1 MPRNRWQTDPTP
13 MRSLSLPTAEATLE
27 LRSATATL
35 VVMAGA
41 EPRRIVV
48 PRTGSWIVGRSR
60 QAELEIADASLSR
73 RHARLHFEDGLEV
86 EDLGSTNGTRVQ
98 GHRLQPGQR
107 TVVGSHAT
115 LEFGDVL
122 VVYRAPQGADSRDD
136 MAGVRRLLT
145 RAAPCPLPVLL
156 EGETGVGKTSLA
168 RFVHQ
173 ESGRRGPF
181 VVVDCGALP
190 VNLIESHLFGH
201 VVGAF
206 TGADRDAPGALAAAD
221 GGTVF
226 LDEIGELPLSVQP
239 RLLRV
244 LQQAEVQPIGA
255 TRPRSLDLRF
265 VAATCRNL
273 EREVAEGRF
282 REDLYFR
289 LAGVVAL
296 VPPLRRRGDEL
307 ADIAEALLAD
317 IARDLGRPA
326 LPLGPDGLAW
336 LRAQPWPGNIR
347 ELRNALQRAIVLGE
361 ALDAKTLARC
371 AGGSAPLREPTA
383 LSERARI
390 CEALEANAGNQTQA
404 AKALGI
410 SRRTLVSRLDEL
422 GIPRPRKGR
431 A

>member
-1 MPRNRWQTDPTP
+1 
-13 MRSLSLPTAEATLE
+13 MRSISVPTAEAAPE
-27 LRSATATL
+27 LRSAIATL

-48 PRTGSWIVGRSR
+48 PRAGSWIVGRSR
-60 QAELEIADASLSR
+60 QAELEISDASLSR
-73 RHARLHFEDGLEV
+73 RHARLHFDDGLEV

-98 GHRLQPGQR
+98 GHRLQPRQR

-122 VVYRAPQGADSRDD
+122 VVYRAPEGADSRED
-136 MAGVRRLLT
+136 MASVRRLLT

-168 RFVHQ
+168 RFIHQ
-173 ESGRRGPF
+173 RSGRSGPF

-190 VNLIESHLFGH
+190 PNLVESHLFGH
-201 VVGAF
+201 VAGAF
-206 TGADRDAPGALAAAD
+206 TGSDRDAPGALASAD

-255 TRPRSLDLRF
+255 SRPRSLDLRF

-289 LAGVVAL
+289 LAGVVAV

-307 ADIAEALLAD
+307 AEIADALLAD
-317 IARDLGRPA
+317 VARDLRRPV
-326 LPLGPDGLAW
+326 LPLGSDGLAW

-347 ELRNALQRAIVLGE
+347 ELRNALQRAVVLGE

-371 AGGSAPLREPTA
+371 AGGGARLRESTA
-383 LSERARI
+383 PSERARI
-390 CEALEANAGNQTQA
+390 CEALEASAGNQTQA

-431 A
+431 V